1 MMDMITNILG
11 DEPVDAAVKE
21 EALYTRAKTN
31 FDKKDYA
38 AAIPDLT
45 KICTDV
51 RTAVG
56 AEAKYLL
63 AQAYYNLGELDK
75 AENEVMSFAQQPTQQ
90 QYWLARSL
98 IVLADVSHRRGDDF
112 QAQQYLL
119 SLKANYTN
127 KDDILQR
134 VEDKLNQLAPKSIEQ
149 PKEEED

>member
-1 MMDMITNILG
+1 MLEMITTILG

-38 AAIPDLT
+38 AAIPDLM
-45 KICTDV
+45 KISTDV

-63 AQAYYNLGELDK
+63 AQSYYYLGDLDK
-75 AENEVMSFAQQPTQQ
+75 AEAEVMSFAQQPTQQ

-134 VEDKLNQLAPKSIEQ
+134 VEDKLNQLAPKTVEQ
-149 PKEEED
+149 PQEEED

>member
-1 MMDMITNILG
+1 
-11 DEPVDAAVKE
+11 
-21 EALYTRAKTN
+21 
-31 FDKKDYA
+31 
-38 AAIPDLT
+38 
-45 KICTDV
+45 
-51 RTAVG
+51 
-56 AEAKYLL
+56 
-63 AQAYYNLGELDK
+63 
-75 AENEVMSFAQQPTQQ
+75 MSFAQQPTQQ

-134 VEDKLNQLAPKSIEQ
+134 VEDKLNQLAPKSVEQ